1 MGGGRAEE
9 RYKKLGLRESIGRIY
24 QYALA
29 CKELSLIL
37 SLSFSKLPKN
47 LQFLIF
53 DDTLTAFRTLP
64 EMQTKSAIEAANL
77 LLQASEA
84 ALPMQKRAL
93 AAKEFKHAMV
103 AHKRRWKVRQ
113 EGEGISQLPQDV
125 LVHIFSFLD
134 LRSFVSAALVCRSW
148 NGATGDNNLW
158 QLQYFIFFADS
169 SNHSEVKILQ
179 SGQVEKKC
187 THLQDDVVT
196 RVGIDWREA
205 FKRAYEGIFSKK
217 FITSSRGYCR
227 HCNAIVW
234 LNDMKFNN
242 EHCRPS
248 CKNHLIKPVS
258 TQKIVEF
265 VMEGYLLWISSSD
278 SDSDSEET
286 SNSRLWA
293 YPRLELAK

>member
-148 NGATGDNNLW
+148 NGATDHGTG
-158 QLQYFIFFADS
+158 Q
-169 SNHSEVKILQ
+169 
-179 SGQVEKKC
+179 QVEKKC

-248 CKNHLIKPVS
+248 CKNHQIKPVS

-265 VMEGYLLWISSSD
+265 VMEGYLLWISSSE